1 VRLLESFWLYGENG
15 TKYKA
20 NIYQEMV
27 ENATLQG
34 RSSIPGMKIAELENG
49 DKLNQVGDRF
59 RIVATGELLSREA
72 PTKP

>member
-1 VRLLESFWLYGENG
+1 MRLLESFWLYGENG